1 MMNKKILIVFCI
13 IVILSFVV
21 FIIFNF
27 RSQRKDLK
35 SYVKKYSAEFE
46 IEEELVLAVIKAESD
61 FKKDAV
67 SKSGALGLM
76 QLIPDTAKWIASELG
91 EEYSKEKMFNEETNI
106 KFGCFYLNYLFSKF
120 KDKDVVICAYNAG
133 EGVVRNWINE
143 DGSLDRS
150 KISFDE
156 TKKYLERVNV
166 FYDSYKSNI
175 L

>member
-1 MMNKKILIVFCI
+1 
-13 IVILSFVV
+13 
-21 FIIFNF
+21 
-27 RSQRKDLK
+27 
-35 SYVKKYSAEFE
+35 
-46 IEEELVLAVIKAESD
+46 
-61 FKKDAV
+61 
-67 SKSGALGLM
+67 
-76 QLIPDTAKWIASELG
+76 
-91 EEYSKEKMFNEETNI
+91 MFNEETNI

>member
-1 MMNKKILIVFCI
+1 MKKRVLILFGTICFVS
-13 IVILSFVV
+13 VILFL
-21 FIIFNF
+21 FFNLNGK
-27 RSQRKDLK
+27 RKDINEL
-35 SYVKKYSAEFE
+35 VAKYSTEYGL
-46 IEEELVLAVIKAESD
+46 EEELVLAVIKAESD

-67 SKSGALGLM
+67 SRSGALGLM

-106 KFGCFYLNYLFSKF
+106 KYGCFYLKYLFSKF

-166 FYDSYKSNI
+166 FFDSYKSNI